1 MPQMESLLW
10 CVHFPIFDTKV
21 CLYMHRNA
29 DPEVM
34 FIHIQKC
41 RSRRFCIWILQF
53 CKNHVSQENYQL
65 IDPVAS
71 GIVSDHRLSMQGGDG
86 LFNEV
91 LNGLVLH
98 RHKANGAA
106 KPQRTTDVQTQGDG
120 YHKPEQQNGHH
131 SSEEKGGLKLSAQE
145 VDSCR
150 DANKASEPEDES
162 GQLKSRFATW
172 YHSCW
177 VN

>member
-1 MPQMESLLW
+1 M
-10 CVHFPIFDTKV
+10 
-21 CLYMHRNA
+21 
-29 DPEVM
+29 
-34 FIHIQKC
+34 
-41 RSRRFCIWILQF
+41 
-53 CKNHVSQENYQL
+53 
-65 IDPVAS
+65 AS

-120 YHKPEQQNGHH
+120 YHKPEQQNGYH
-131 SSEEKGGLKLSAQE
+131 SSEENGGLKLYAQE

-150 DANKASEPEDES
+150 DANKASGCIPLSLVHHTLVECVSLPSPSEVACTQVNKIGPWPTPS
-162 GQLKSRFATW
+162 I
-172 YHSCW
+172 W
-177 VN
+177 V